1 MKHRGQWRIWID
13 IWRKAVLLCASSLP
27 FEVPAEAV
35 LFNNRESQCICLD
48 LRYNSNFTFDD
59 KQVCT
64 FIFNS
69 PNTSRTSGKRA
80 GVNQSSARRKSM
92 LQLRIGTVN
101 VGSLSRRSGE
111 VAEMVSR
118 RCLDFCCLQETRW
131 KGGGARTIGSE
142 GARYKLFWVG

>member
-1 MKHRGQWRIWID
+1 M
-13 IWRKAVLLCASSLP
+13 L
-27 FEVPAEAV
+27 
-35 LFNNRESQCICLD
+35 N
-48 LRYNSNFTFDD
+48 TFDYLDATILVFVTLSD
-59 KQVCT
+59 KWATVVRT
-64 FIFNS
+64 S
-69 PNTSRTSGKRA
+69 PNTSRTSGKIA
-80 GVNQSSARRKSM
+80 GGNQNSARRKGM

-142 GARYKLFWVG
+142 GARYKLF